1 VVMRAD
7 DDEEMVLEAVEWLR
21 PQLPGRPDAELR
33 KIVEEELLRIRLQA
47 AFGRRGMTPRHRSDE
62 AL

>member
-1 VVMRAD
+1 MRAD

-33 KIVEEELLRIRLQA
+33 KIVEEELLRIRLRA
-47 AFGRRGMTPRHRSDE
+47 ALGRRGTTSPDRADE
-62 AL
+62 GP